1 MSALLP
7 WPEEV
12 APGPL
17 RRLRR
22 DPNVV
27 LGSCTPRLR
36 RAVERL
42 PPMGLALTFEIAERG
57 RETPRMTDSYAYRMD
72 IDEGVG
78 IAATTEWGALAGLA
92 TLTQLGA
99 NGGIDVAT
107 VRDQPR
113 FPWRGLMIDT
123 VRHFISLATLRRTL
137 DAMWF
142 YKLNVLHLHL
152 TDDQGFRLRSEAYP
166 ELASADSYSLHELS
180 GLVSYAA
187 DRGVRVVPELDMP
200 GHATSWLAAHP
211 EWAVP
216 GSASVDGPSTRFGV
230 HQACL
235 DPDNPAVMEAVAAIL
250 GELAAVFPDDY
261 VHFGGDEVAGLDA
274 DAQRRFHRAVV
285 ERLAVLGK
293 RAIGWDECLSAT
305 LPAGTVIQAWRGAD
319 ARDAALA
326 AGCDCVVSSPY
337 YLDLFYPADV
347 HYRADPGG
355 DLVAAEKALV
365 QHPRL
370 RHVRDGLAWMA
381 RFAAFPDIPA
391 RRKGRILGGE
401 ACLWSEL
408 VTDELVDTRLWS
420 RMPAVAERLWRADV
434 DPARDQDGFYERL
447 AATRSVLDRLGIVR
461 EDRASVDGKPGIQP
475 LVEMLEP
482 VKWYRRLLGTGEYE
496 RRVNGLGGSAD
507 TRPYDVL
514 TPLDRIVD
522 RLPPESLA
530 SRRAEADLARGA
542 PMDAWTT
549 GWRNQRVALAEDP
562 ALQAELGAAAEALA
576 ALADVVDGK
585 AATDPATLAGPF
597 GEYLLPV
604 AYAVRRR

>member
-1 MSALLP
+1 MGLTLTFDVSERAHK
-7 WPEEV
+7 
-12 APGPL
+12 
-17 RRLRR
+17 
-22 DPNVV
+22 
-27 LGSCTPRLR
+27 TPRL
-36 RAVERL
+36 
-42 PPMGLALTFEIAERG
+42 
-57 RETPRMTDSYAYRMD
+57 TDSYAYRMD
-72 IDEGVG
+72 FNDRVR
-78 IAATTEWGALAGLA
+78 IAATTEWGVLTGLA

-99 NGGIDVAT
+99 NGGIDVAR
-107 VRDQPR
+107 VRDEPR
-113 FPWRGLMIDT
+113 FPWRGLMVDT

-166 ELASADSYSLHELS
+166 ELASADSYSLQELS

-200 GHATSWLAAHP
+200 GHTTSWLAAHP
-211 EWAVP
+211 EWAVA

-230 HQACL
+230 HRVCL
-235 DPDNPAVMEAVAAIL
+235 DPDNPAVMEAVTAIL
-250 GELAAVFPDDY
+250 GELATVFPDEY
-261 VHFGGDEVAGLDA
+261 VHFGGDEVAGLAA
-274 DAQRRFHRAVV
+274 DAQHRFHQAVV

-305 LPAGTVIQAWRGAD
+305 LPTGTVVQAWRGAG

-347 HYRADPGG
+347 HYAADPGG

-381 RFAAFPDIPA
+381 RFAAFPDVPA
-391 RRKGRILGGE
+391 GEEGRILGGE

-420 RMPAVAERLWRADV
+420 RMPAVAERLWRDV
-434 DPARDQDGFYERL
+434 DPSRDLDGFYERL

-461 EDRASVDGKPGIQP
+461 EDRASVDGNPGVQP
-475 LVEMLEP
+475 LIEMLEP

-496 RRVNGLGGSAD
+496 RRINGLGGSAD
-507 TRPYDVL
+507 ERPYDVL
-514 TPLDRIVD
+514 TPLDGIVD
-522 RLPPESLA
+522 HLPPESLA
-530 SRRAEADLARGA
+530 SRRAEVDLARGA
-542 PMDAWTT
+542 PMDAWTK
-549 GWRNQRVALAEDP
+549 GWRSQRLALAGDRV
-562 ALQAELGAAAEALA
+562 LQAELGAASEALA

-585 AATDPATLAGPF
+585 SATDPATLAGPF

-604 AYAVRRR
+604 AYAVRRQ

>member
-1 MSALLP
+1 MGLGITF
-7 WPEEV
+7 EV
-12 APGPL
+12 AEP
-17 RRLRR
+17 
-22 DPNVV
+22 
-27 LGSCTPRLR
+27 
-36 RAVERL
+36 A
-42 PPMGLALTFEIAERG
+42 
-57 RETPRMTDSYAYRMD
+57 RETPRQADSYAYRMG
-72 IDEGVG
+72 IDDRVR
-78 IAATTEWGALAGLA
+78 IAATTEWGALSSLA

-107 VRDQPR
+107 VRDEPR

-123 VRHFISLATLRRTL
+123 VRHFISLDTLRRTL
-137 DAMWF
+137 DGMWF

-152 TDDQGFRLRSEAYP
+152 TDDQGFRFRSEAYP
-166 ELASADSYSLHELS
+166 ELASPDSYSVPDLS
-180 GLVSYAA
+180 RLVAYAA
-187 DRGVRVVPELDMP
+187 DRGVRVVPELDVP

-216 GSASVDGPSTRFGV
+216 GSTPVTGPSKRFGV
-230 HQACL
+230 HEPSL
-235 DPDNPAVMEAVAAIL
+235 DPDNQAVMAAVDTLL
-250 GELAAVFPDDY
+250 GELARVFPDDY
-261 VHFGGDEVAGLDA
+261 IHFGGDEVAGLDV
-274 DAQRRFHRAVV
+274 DAQHRFHRAVV
-285 ERLAVLGK
+285 ERLAALGK

-305 LPAGTVIQAWRGAD
+305 LPAETVVQAWRGAG

-326 AGCDCVVSSPY
+326 AGYDCVVSSPY

-347 HYRADPGG
+347 HYAVDPGG

-365 QHPRL
+365 SHPRL

-381 RFAAFPDIPA
+381 RFAAFPDMPA
-391 RRKGRILGGE
+391 RKKEGRILGGE

-408 VTDELVDTRLWS
+408 VTDELLDTRLWS
-420 RMPAVAERLWRADV
+420 RMPAIAERLWRADA
-434 DPARDQDGFYERL
+434 DSSRDLDGFYERM
-447 AATRSVLDRLGIVR
+447 AESRSVLAGLGLVA
-461 EDRASVDGKPGIQP
+461 EDRAPIDVAPGIRP

-496 RRVNGLGGSAD
+496 RRVSGLGGSAD

-522 RLPPESLA
+522 RLAPESLA

-542 PMDAWTT
+542 PMDAWTA
-549 GWRNQRVALAEDP
+549 GWRSQRVALAEDP
-562 ALQAELGAAAEALA
+562 ALQAEFGAASEALA

-585 AATDPATLAGPF
+585 GATDPATLAGPF

-604 AYAVRRR
+604 AYAVKRR